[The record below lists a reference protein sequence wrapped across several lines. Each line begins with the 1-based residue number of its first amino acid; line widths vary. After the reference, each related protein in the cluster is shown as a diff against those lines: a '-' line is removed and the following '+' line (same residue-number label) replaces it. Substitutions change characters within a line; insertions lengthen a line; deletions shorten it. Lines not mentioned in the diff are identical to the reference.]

1 MSVHAGCLPD
11 EALVNG
17 LLDVAAGRPA
27 REVADHRAVCAQCDA
42 RAVAWEAT
50 LQLLTADPL
59 SVAPP
64 VPAGL
69 HESIMD
75 AVKRSPAVGAD
86 PLADGAQPSGSMVQR
101 FRNLFT
107 RPAGHAWAGV
117 AAALGL
123 VVVSI
128 VGLNG
133 PLRPDR
139 VTSIGDDPGRSDS
152 ALSRIVDGG
161 DSTDDALLDLSF
173 STDADAEVALEEAS
187 SLSSEQTDWVI
198 RELGRRL
205 GG

>member
-1 MSVHAGCLPD
+1 
-11 EALVNG
+11 
-17 LLDVAAGRPA
+17 
-27 REVADHRAVCAQCDA
+27 
-42 RAVAWEAT
+42 
-50 LQLLTADPL
+50 
-59 SVAPP
+59 
-64 VPAGL
+64 
-69 HESIMD
+69 MD
-75 AVKRSPAVGAD
+75 AVKRSPAVAGD
-86 PLADGAQPSGSMVQR
+86 PLTDGAQPSGSMVQR

-152 ALSRIVDGG
+152 ALSTIVSDGV
-161 DSTDDALLDLSF
+161 STDDLLDLSF